1 MPFDHIQQEVKIEA
15 IKATPAAGGF
25 VVYSLTLQEWVA
37 VATLLY
43 IFVQMV
49 ILLHKHYH
57 WIKKNK
63 K

>member
-1 MPFDHIQQEVKIEA
+1 MSFNHIQQEAKLEA
-15 IKATPAAGGF
+15 IKAAPAAGGF

-37 VATLLY
+37 IATLLY
-43 IFVQMV
+43 ILVQIF

-57 WIKKNK
+57 WIKNNK